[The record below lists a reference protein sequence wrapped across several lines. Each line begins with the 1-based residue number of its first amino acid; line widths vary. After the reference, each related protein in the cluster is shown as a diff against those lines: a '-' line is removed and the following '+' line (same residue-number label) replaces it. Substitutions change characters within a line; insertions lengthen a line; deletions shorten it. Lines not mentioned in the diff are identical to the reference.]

1 MCITS
6 VMGYYLFNSFSD
18 EFFMNTIIR
27 MDVPITLEPFLIL
40 ESVEQA
46 QAGVYFEV
54 NALLSEVRTHVRQL
68 TSLVFGKIYTL

>member
-54 NALLSEVRTHVRQL
+54 NALLSEVRTHC
-68 TSLVFGKIYTL
+68 S

>member
-1 MCITS
+1 
-6 VMGYYLFNSFSD
+6 
-18 EFFMNTIIR
+18 MNTIIT
-27 MDVPITLEPFLIL
+27 MDVPITLEPLFIL

-68 TSLVFGKIYTL
+68 TSFVFGKIYTL